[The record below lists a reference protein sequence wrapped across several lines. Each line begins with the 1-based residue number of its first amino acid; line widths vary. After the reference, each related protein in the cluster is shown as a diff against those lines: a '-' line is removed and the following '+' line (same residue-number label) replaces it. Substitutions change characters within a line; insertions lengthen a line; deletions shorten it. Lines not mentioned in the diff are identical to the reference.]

1 MFTFFFVENVFDKL
15 LERLSVCPALRLS
28 IGSCD
33 GTRVQKSHS
42 VRVCRQD
49 YRVFFLS
56 YCEKGVAFCDEIVE
70 NNILQFTGGMAWQPI
85 LWCLAIVSF

>member
-49 YRVFFLS
+49 YRVFFYRTVKRGWHFAMKSLKII
-56 YCEKGVAFCDEIVE
+56 YCSLPVVWRGSPFYGA
-70 NNILQFTGGMAWQPI
+70 
-85 LWCLAIVSF
+85 